1 MSNDGSGMTRVA
13 GFIGIGGQKCASSW
27 IYRILEDHPQVAV
40 GEPKE
45 LDFFS
50 YYYDRGSQW
59 YERHFAL
66 GPGVLTAGEVSPSY
80 LLHPDAPARAHAY
93 NPGLRIVVALRDP
106 VGRAWSNHLHE
117 VRLGHF
123 AGEDISFEAGLR
135 NNPMY
140 LEQSLYAK
148 HLARWFAT
156 FGRDSI
162 HVTFQEDIERDPAGE
177 AVRLYRF
184 LGVAEDHVAQF
195 LDRRANESY
204 VPRNALLERITRAL
218 GRAGRALGLGALV
231 RAVRYS
237 PLVDRYIGRNRVH
250 LREVVPPMREETRAR
265 LRAFF
270 ADDEQALAQLLGMAR
285 LPWQRPRDGGT
296 A

>member
-1 MSNDGSGMTRVA
+1 MKAIV

-40 GEPKE
+40 SEPKE

-50 YYYDRGSQW
+50 YYYDRGRQW
-59 YERHFAL
+59 YERHFTPDAAATRIA
-66 GPGVLTAGEVSPSY
+66 VEVSPSY
-80 LLHPDAPARAHAY
+80 LHHPDAPRRAQAY
-93 NPGLRIVVALRDP
+93 NPDMRIVVALRDP
-106 VGRAWSNHLHE
+106 VARAWSNHLHE

-123 AGEDISFEAGLR
+123 AGDDLTFEAGLR

-148 HLARWFAT
+148 HLSRWLAV
-156 FGRDSI
+156 FGRDRI
-162 HVTFQEDIERDPAGE
+162 HVAFQEDIERDPAGE

-184 LGVAEDHVAQF
+184 LGVDETHVAQF

-204 VPRNALLERITRAL
+204 VPRNALLERITRTL
-218 GRAGRALGLGALV
+218 GRVGRALGLGALV
-231 RAVRYS
+231 KAVRYS
-237 PLVDRYIGRNRVH
+237 PLVDRFIGRNRQH
-250 LREVVPPMREETRAR
+250 LREVVPPMREETRAE

-270 ADDEQALAQLLGMAR
+270 AEDEQALSTLLGVSP
-285 LPWQRPRDGGT
+285 LPWQKKAGGS
-296 A
+296 ARE

>member
-1 MSNDGSGMTRVA
+1 MSAIV

-40 GEPKE
+40 SEPKE

-50 YYYDRGSQW
+50 YYYDRGRQW
-59 YERHFAL
+59 YEWHFTPDAAA
-66 GPGVLTAGEVSPSY
+66 TRIAGDVSPSY
-80 LLHPDAPARAHAY
+80 LHHPDAPRRAQAY
-93 NPGLRIVVALRDP
+93 NPNMRIVVALRDP

-123 AGEDISFEAGLR
+123 AGEDLTFEAGLR

-148 HLARWFAT
+148 HLSRWLAV
-156 FGRDSI
+156 FGRERV
-162 HVTFQEDIERDPAGE
+162 HVAFQEDIERDPAGE

-184 LGVAEDHVAQF
+184 LGVDEAHVAQF

-204 VPRNALLERITRAL
+204 VPRNVLLERITRSL
-218 GRAGRALGLGALV
+218 GRVGRALGLGALV
-231 RAVRYS
+231 KAVRYS
-237 PLVDRYIGRNRVH
+237 PLVDRFIGRNRQH
-250 LREVVPPMREETRAR
+250 LREVVPPMREETRAE

-270 ADDEQALAQLLGMAR
+270 AEDEKALSTLLGVSP
-285 LPWQRPRDGGT
+285 LPWQKKTSGSARE
-296 A
+296 

>member
-1 MSNDGSGMTRVA
+1 MKAIV

-40 GEPKE
+40 SEPKE

-50 YYYDRGSQW
+50 YYYDRGLQW
-59 YERHFAL
+59 YERHFSP
-66 GPGVLTAGEVSPSY
+66 GPSTRIAGEVSPSY
-80 LLHPDAPARAHAY
+80 LHHPDAPLRAQAY
-93 NPGLRIVVALRDP
+93 NPDMRIILALRDP
-106 VGRAWSNHLHE
+106 VDRAWSNHLHE

-123 AGEDISFEAGLR
+123 TGTDITFEAGLR

-140 LEQSLYAK
+140 VEQSLYGK
-148 HLARWFAT
+148 HLGRWLSV
-156 FGRDSI
+156 FGRDRV
-162 HVTFQEDIERDPAGE
+162 HVAFQEDIERDPAGE

-184 LGVAEDHVAQF
+184 LGVDETHVAQF

-204 VPRNALLERITRAL
+204 VPRNPGLERITRAL

-231 RAVRYS
+231 KAVRYN
-237 PLVDRYIGRNRVH
+237 PLVDRFISRNRQH
-250 LREVVPPMREETRAR
+250 LREVVPPMREETREK

-270 ADDEQALAQLLGMAR
+270 AEDERALSALLGIAS
-285 LPWQRPRDGGT
+285 LPWQGKAGRGKRG
-296 A
+296 